1 MKNFVIILF
10 LLCTG
15 FAFAQTK
22 PAAEPACDASA
33 KNVPEVFLVT
43 FETTAGNFVLE
54 AHKSWSPL
62 GVKRL
67 YELVCVGFFDDSRFY
82 RVVPK
87 FIVQFGVAGK
97 PRVNDFWL
105 TQHIPDEP
113 VKQSNR
119 RGTVSFAMPAMPNSR
134 TSQIFINLSDN
145 GRLDSQ
151 GFSPIGKIV
160 DGMDNVDKLYGG
172 YGEDAAGGIRGG
184 KQDKLF
190 GGGNAYMDH
199 NFPKLDKLIRATII
213 VPEPAMQEKNTKK

>member
-1 MKNFVIILF
+1 MKNIVFILF
-10 LLCTG
+10 LFCTG
-15 FAFAQTK
+15 FAFAQAK
-22 PAAEPACDASA
+22 PMPAPTCDPSA
-33 KNVPEVFLVT
+33 KNVPDVFLVT

-54 AHKSWSPL
+54 AHKNWSPN

-67 YELVCVGFFDDSRFY
+67 YELVCVGFFDDSRFF

-97 PRVNDFWL
+97 ARVNDFWL

-119 RGTVSFAMPAMPNSR
+119 RGYVSFAMPAMPNSR
-134 TSQIFINLSDN
+134 TTQIFINLADN

-160 DGMDNVDKLYGG
+160 DGMENVDKLYGG

-199 NFPKLDKLIRATII
+199 NFPKLDKLIHATIS
-213 VPEPAMQEKNTKK
+213 VPELSATDKNTKK